1 MSLVF
6 QERLKVA
13 VSAIFL
19 HVERLSNHNQRGD
32 GRRDFLLVF
41 QEARGCLE

>member
-1 MSLVF
+1 MNLVF
-6 QERLKVA
+6 QESVKVA

-19 HVERLSNHNQRGD
+19 HIERLSNRNQRGD